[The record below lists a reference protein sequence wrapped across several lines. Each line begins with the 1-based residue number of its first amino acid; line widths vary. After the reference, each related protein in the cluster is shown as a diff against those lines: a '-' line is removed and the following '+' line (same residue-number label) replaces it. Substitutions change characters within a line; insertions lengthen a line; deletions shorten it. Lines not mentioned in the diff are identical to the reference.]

1 MDGLLEKAL
10 DVVGLGSSED
20 GSTEVPMPE
29 MSDTVHLPPPS
40 EAMRETRAKLAD
52 IQKQGLANLKEQLK
66 EANAEV
72 AAEEAVIAEADY
84 DIEAE
89 LAKGATRES
98 LVAKKTAASVAS
110 EILDVKLNE
119 VESIKAKLEV
129 KKKELTRRSH
139 RLMSWLQQT
148 EVQTRAYQISM
159 ITGANRLNPEVF
171 SRAYTLLTKLEE
183 YATEMLGEDLA
194 KRVIASITHNPI
206 EPTLQGC
213 LLAQMHPR
221 NRREI
226 ESELENNTT
235 TKKTKST
242 KGAK

>member
-1 MDGLLEKAL
+1 MDTLLEKAL
-10 DVVGLGSSED
+10 DVVGLGSFDD

-40 EAMRETRAKLAD
+40 AAMKEARLKLAD
-52 IQKQGLANLKEQLK
+52 IEKKGLANLRKQLK
-66 EANAEV
+66 AASAEV
-72 AAEEAVIAEADY
+72 ATEEAIIAEADY
-84 DIEAE
+84 DIETE
-89 LAKGATRES
+89 LANGSTRES

-110 EILDVKLNE
+110 EILEVKLNE
-119 VESIKAKLEV
+119 VESIKAKLDT
-129 KKKELTRRSH
+129 KTKELKRRSH

-159 ITGANRLNPEVF
+159 ITGANRLHPEVF
-171 SRAYTLLTKLEE
+171 SRAYNLLTNLEA
-183 YATEMLGEDLA
+183 YATEMLGENLA
-194 KRVIASITHNPI
+194 DRVIASITNNPI

-226 ESELENNTT
+226 ESQLANDT
-235 TKKTKST
+235 TKNGEK
-242 KGAK
+242 